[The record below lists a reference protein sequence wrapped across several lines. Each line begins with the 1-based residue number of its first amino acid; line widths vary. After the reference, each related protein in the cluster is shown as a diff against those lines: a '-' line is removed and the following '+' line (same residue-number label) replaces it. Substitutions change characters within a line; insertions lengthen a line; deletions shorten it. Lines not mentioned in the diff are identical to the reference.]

1 MDYSKVIDGNAITEW
16 RKRSG
21 SKKCDE
27 AELVGVARCLNIV
40 EERLSAE
47 DKELFAR
54 RFEKGYDV
62 QDNSYFGKLWSVYC
76 DIRKVMNSRTHDDA
90 EETDEE
96 PDQVII
102 ENDLSIE
109 PVAVPE
115 TNIVTQETVPIASV
129 CPITVSRTT
138 TAASS
143 TSEST
148 TSAPL
153 ISTSA
158 TSALSITIAG
168 IPTQTETSSENVQ
181 EFAPIAESTFID
193 EGPSTSGT
201 NGTAPR
207 SRSYYDNLILDM
219 SHFAII

>member
-1 MDYSKVIDGNAITEW
+1 M
-16 RKRSG
+16 
-21 SKKCDE
+21 
-27 AELVGVARCLNIV
+27 
-40 EERLSAE
+40 
-47 DKELFAR
+47 
-54 RFEKGYDV
+54 
-62 QDNSYFGKLWSVYC
+62 
-76 DIRKVMNSRTHDDA
+76 
-90 EETDEE
+90 
-96 PDQVII
+96 II
-102 ENDLSIE
+102 ENDFSIE

-129 CPITVSRTT
+129 CPITVSRTA

-143 TSEST
+143 KSEST

-168 IPTQTETSSENVQ
+168 IPTQTETSGENVQ

-207 SRSYYDNLILDM
+207 NRSYYENFG
-219 SHFAII
+219 HEP